1 MKVLQAGLALSLIY
15 WTGASFVESVLFG
28 QGSFTEA
35 FARPDFGEAA
45 LRLWVI
51 VLIFIVSTGLFRK
64 EKEK

>member
-1 MKVLQAGLALSLIY
+1 MKVLLAGLVLSLIY

-28 QGSFTEA
+28 QATFIEN

-45 LRLWVI
+45 LRAWVI
-51 VLIFIVSTGLFRK
+51 VLIFIVSMGLFRK